1 MHCAGK
7 QILYAAE
14 GASFI
19 NYDGVWFWRKVKK
32 FSALRADQFFRFAS
46 VELLPRPRW
55 RGGQPARVSTPHR
68 RLNFSFFEISQGN
81 EEGRTSALERWQS
94 NKDTS
99 TAITTTASTPSNPPI
114 STTTDRDNDTQ
125 DEEVDATPFNQ
136 RGRL

>member
-68 RLNFSFFEISQGN
+68 RLTFFFFEISQGN
-81 EEGRTSALERWQS
+81 EEGRDIGS
-94 NKDTS
+94 
-99 TAITTTASTPSNPPI
+99 
-114 STTTDRDNDTQ
+114 
-125 DEEVDATPFNQ
+125 
-136 RGRL
+136 